1 MTYKT
6 FIKMK
11 TKNKIIDFSMGTR
24 DLLNQVIGIMGLKTM
39 THYHIIDKWGR
50 WSNHNTF
57 KSNGRIAENIL

>member
-11 TKNKIIDFSMGTR
+11 TKNKIRDFSMGTR

-39 THYHIIDKWGR
+39 THYHIIDKWG
-50 WSNHNTF
+50 
-57 KSNGRIAENIL
+57 EMEQP